1 MVAKNPVTLR
11 TPFMVK
17 EFDRLDLFVR
27 TVFPDMES
35 YLLDKSSSSSNLSSS
50 DLETLTYHELEGRF
64 KIFIIRNYSDLLD
77 KYLRKEAKHAEKET
91 MKELLLSTIS
101 ISFNVVDTDNH
112 KLNES
117 DYFVSFRNIINKIH
131 K

>member
-1 MVAKNPVTLR
+1 MIRKNPITLR

-17 EFDRLDLFVR
+17 EFDSLDLFIK
-27 TVFPDMES
+27 TVFPDIES
-35 YLLDKSSSSSNLSSS
+35 YLLDKSPLNLSRL
-50 DLETLTYHELEGRF
+50 DLETMTYLELEKRF

-77 KYLRKEAKHAEKET
+77 RYLRKDAKHANKEV

-101 ISFNVVDTDNH
+101 ITLNVVDTDNH
-112 KLNES
+112 KLSEI
-117 DYFVSFRNIINKIH
+117 DYFVSFRNILNKIH